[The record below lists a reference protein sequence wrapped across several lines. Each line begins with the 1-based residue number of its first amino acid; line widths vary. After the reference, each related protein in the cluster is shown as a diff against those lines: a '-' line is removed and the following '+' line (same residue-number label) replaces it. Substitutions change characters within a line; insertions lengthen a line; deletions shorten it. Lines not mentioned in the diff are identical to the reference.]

1 MRVILALGFCFSFG
15 RKREKKRESV
25 RLARSC
31 GWRGVLEAVLH
42 PAAASTVFLS
52 VLEAYTWSKEV
63 LGSSFS
69 HLGGGSWRPAF
80 GDDFQQPRIS
90 PAKQGRTEGTPSCH
104 LHPPFYIS

>member
-1 MRVILALGFCFSFG
+1 M
-15 RKREKKRESV
+15 

-31 GWRGVLEAVLH
+31 DWRGVLEAVLH

-80 GDDFQQPRIS
+80 GDIFQQPRTS
-90 PAKQGRTEGTPSCH
+90 PVKQRRTRGTSSRH
-104 LHPPFYIS
+104 LHPLSIYLEVGALTPTLRG